1 VYDTRIK
8 SNKEDTMT
16 ATFHTTRG
24 ADYTVEH
31 VDQRHA
37 EYVGC
42 PNSDYRLVGR
52 HGVMYGYLMATG
64 TVPGREVRVPG
75 WSTRRGVRAVFVPS
89 VVDYGPNG
97 SVPVDGYL
105 AF

>member
-1 VYDTRIK
+1 
-8 SNKEDTMT
+8 
-16 ATFHTTRG
+16 
-24 ADYTVEH
+24 
-31 VDQRHA
+31 
-37 EYVGC
+37 
-42 PNSDYRLVGR
+42 
-52 HGVMYGYLMATG
+52 MYGYLMATG